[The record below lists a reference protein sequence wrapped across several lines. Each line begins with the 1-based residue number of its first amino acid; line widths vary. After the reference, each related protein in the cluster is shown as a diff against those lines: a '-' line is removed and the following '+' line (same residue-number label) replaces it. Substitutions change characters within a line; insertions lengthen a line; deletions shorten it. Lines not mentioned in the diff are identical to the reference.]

1 MKMTSLYIL
10 GLFLFLLGSARAET
24 KKAYF
29 AGGCFWCME
38 SPFEKVEGV
47 IEVYSGYAGGTEAN
61 PSYKQVAGGKTSH
74 REAVEVVYDS
84 KKISYKDLLFI
95 FWQQIDP
102 TDAKGQFVD
111 KGFQY
116 SSAIFYQNESEKKLA
131 EESLK
136 LLKETKVFSKSI
148 VTPIIKHTSFYQAE
162 DYHQNYYKENAIRYW
177 YYRRGSG
184 RDQFLEKKWSSEKK
198 KLWKEKMKADVR
210 IRK

>member
-1 MKMTSLYIL
+1 MKMTSLYIISL
-10 GLFLFLLGSARAET
+10 SLFIFSYANAET

-47 IEVYSGYAGGTEAN
+47 TEVYSGYAGGKEVKPT
-61 PSYKQVAGGKTSH
+61 YKQVAGGKTSH

-84 KKISYKDLLFI
+84 EKISYKDLLFI

-116 SSAIFYQNESEKKLA
+116 SSAIFYQDDSEKKAA

-136 LLKETKVFSKSI
+136 QLKEAKVFNKEI
-148 VTPIIKHTSFYQAE
+148 VTPILKHTSFYKAE

-184 RDQFLEKKWSSEKK
+184 RDQFLEKKWTEAKK
-198 KLWKEKMKADVR
+198 KLWKEKMNPDIKT
-210 IRK
+210 RK